1 MGNNVFHQAAVDAVG
16 GAGGTAADVGG
27 VDVEDVQGLGI
38 AAIIDSAAN

>member
-1 MGNNVFHQAAVDAVG
+1 MDTIRGPG
-16 GAGGTAADVGG
+16 GATADIGG